1 MGEKFSPKLAWW
13 DTPQIF
19 GVVFSSLL
27 HCRIMLRSSWRELA
41 NVAELRLNVDELCY
55 CTHFCFSGMC
65 EHLGWTTQNMEL
77 MESFLYLQRKHFGKT
92 RIYRLASTTVILP
105 LSILLTWTGSMMKRS
120 VRNSL
125 ILIIARMILFPPPL
139 CLPAW
144 HFGMEWYWEILWV
157 HRLA

>member
-1 MGEKFSPKLAWW
+1 
-13 DTPQIF
+13 
-19 GVVFSSLL
+19 
-27 HCRIMLRSSWRELA
+27 
-41 NVAELRLNVDELCY
+41 
-55 CTHFCFSGMC
+55 MC
-65 EHLGWTTQNMEL
+65 EHLGWTTQNMEP
-77 MESFLYLQRKHFGKT
+77 MESFLYLQRNHFGK
-92 RIYRLASTTVILP
+92 RIYLLASTTVILP

-157 HRLA
+157 HRLAQIHYRQFCNSKWLRSQWQDRLSGWSRCWLRGVSSIEECRNQREYRSQSLWWCTRFLY